1 MILHFG
7 YAPTLVV
14 SSSDMA
20 REMTEIHDIIFCNRP
35 KSRAADIFFY
45 GCKDIEF
52 APYSEYW
59 RVLSFE
65 FVREEETGELVRK
78 LRKASVM
85 GNMVNLSELL
95 IATSNNIVARCIVG
109 RKFQEDDDHKADEN
123 DHSDKKDFVDILF
136 QLQKVGTLEK
146 ELTLD
151 NLKAILLRNIG
162 KSEIGRLCILSK
174 VMVLI
179 NSWAIYRDPNVS
191 DRPNE
196 FVPEKFEKNPID
208 IKGLDFHHIP
218 FGFGRRGCPSLTFGL
233 FAVEYLMAN
242 LLHWFDWKQ
251 PEELDVDE
259 VFGLVRELR
268 NASSSGFTVNLGQ
281 MLSATSS
288 NVIAR
293 CILGQ
298 KCQEHGTRSPFGE
311 LSRRVTFHLTSFK
324 FGDYFPYL
332 RWMDVVTGM
341 ASKLNSTFRELDLL
355 LEKIIEDHKAALSG
369 KDEQSSDHKDIV
381 DILLQLQKDGVHDIE
396 LTNDNIKAILMV
408 SLFLF

>member
-1 MILHFG
+1 
-7 YAPTLVV
+7 
-14 SSSDMA
+14 MA

-109 RKFQEDDDHKADEN
+109 RKFQEDDGKSKFGELT
-123 DHSDKKDFVDILF
+123 KR
-136 QLQKVGTLEK
+136 KVGTLEK

-259 VFGLVRELR
+259 VFGFTIHKK
-268 NASSSGFTVNLGQ
+268 SSSNCTD
-281 MLSATSS
+281 T
-288 NVIAR
+288 
-293 CILGQ
+293 
-298 KCQEHGTRSPFGE
+298 
-311 LSRRVTFHLTSFK
+311 K
-324 FGDYFPYL
+324 FP
-332 RWMDVVTGM
+332 
-341 ASKLNSTFRELDLL
+341 
-355 LEKIIEDHKAALSG
+355 
-369 KDEQSSDHKDIV
+369 
-381 DILLQLQKDGVHDIE
+381 
-396 LTNDNIKAILMV
+396 
-408 SLFLF
+408 